1 MHYLLPFGLGGALN
15 TAEEVS
21 VQNYLI
27 TTMFREKPLAKPVG
41 LLKCV
46 LTNKMG
52 FVHSHKL
59 FVFGWTQEAPNFT
72 FSSLN
77 I

>member
-1 MHYLLPFGLGGALN
+1 MVAFSFALRVWRRLN

-46 LTNKMG
+46 LTNKRG

-59 FVFGWTQEAPNFT
+59 FVLGWTQEATN
-72 FSSLN
+72 LLLVH
-77 I
+77 